1 MNFFI
6 CNRYD
11 SQKENLFIITPK
23 TPFIKDKLKKIKNPF
38 LKHLLLEEINNL
50 NKNSIS
56 NIDIT
61 NNQNSEESEELQ
73 VIDYPYN
80 NSQPFIKLG
89 NRLSNKFK
97 YNSYNSSIDSDKT
110 TYFNCFNFDN
120 VEEKNQV
127 RMNRNKKNI
136 SEIKANYTGNK
147 NIKNEFDNKLK
158 LEESQIDVDDT
169 IKGEDNINIAKLQSL
184 NKKLGNKKHTNN
196 IKIISNN
203 NIKKG
208 GYVNKISLNNT
219 NKLNINNKKHNNN
232 TFIKKKPK
240 INLLNKSLSK
250 KKKNNNNTM
259 NYNNKTEINS
269 LINTNEFLNQT
280 SKTNKIKLK
289 QNIDQ
294 KIIFNNTKN
303 NNRMINTNYSN
314 DDIKINNYR
323 FKKIYDKNNNI
334 NNTDNLNN
342 SKEIIRSIKRKI
354 QKEFIYGANNNI
366 NNKKK

>member
-11 SQKENLFIITPK
+11 SQKENLFIISPK

-38 LKHLLLEEINNL
+38 LKNLLLEEINNL

-89 NRLSNKFK
+89 NRLSNRFK

-120 VEEKNQV
+120 IEEKNQV

-158 LEESQIDVDDT
+158 LDESQIDVDDT
-169 IKGEDNINIAKLQSL
+169 IKGEDNINI
-184 NKKLGNKKHTNN
+184 
-196 IKIISNN
+196 
-203 NIKKG
+203 KKG
-208 GYVNKISLNNT
+208 VYANKISLNNT
-219 NKLNINNKKHNNN
+219 NKLNINNKKRNNN

-259 NYNNKTEINS
+259 NYNNQTEINS
-269 LINTNEFLNQT
+269 LINANEFLNQT
-280 SKTNKIKLK
+280 SKINKNKLK
-289 QNIDQ
+289 QNINQ
-294 KIIFNNTKN
+294 KILLNNSKN
-303 NNRMINTNYSN
+303 NNRIINTNYSN

-323 FKKIYDKNNNI
+323 HKKIYDTNNNI
-334 NNTDNLNN
+334 NNIDNLNN
-342 SKEIIRSIKRKI
+342 SREIIRSIKRKI
-354 QKEFIYGANNNI
+354 QKEFIYGSNKNI
-366 NNKKK
+366 NTKKNK